1 MEVEDLASDDDDFLE
16 QEDDELA
23 AEGARILAEIE
34 AEQGAQQAANKT
46 NEEDKEEDPSAEIA
60 RVRKLGY
67 NSDDYEIES
76 KAYEDC
82 VHETVYPRGYDR

>member
-34 AEQGAQQAANKT
+34 AEHGAQEAANKT
-46 NEEDKEEDPSAEIA
+46 NEEED
-60 RVRKLGY
+60 
-67 NSDDYEIES
+67 
-76 KAYEDC
+76 
-82 VHETVYPRGYDR
+82 